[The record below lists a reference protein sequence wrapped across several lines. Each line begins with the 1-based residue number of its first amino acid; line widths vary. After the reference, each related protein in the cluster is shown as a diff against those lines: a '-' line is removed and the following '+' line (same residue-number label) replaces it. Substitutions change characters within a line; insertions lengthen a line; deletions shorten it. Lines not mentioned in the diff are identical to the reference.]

1 MKTKVSNLS
10 ATQVKNLKAAIAAY
24 IAKAKGVD
32 AAIAA
37 AIVEFAVDAQIE
49 AWADEMAASIVGDKA
64 STKKPASNGAKLPK
78 SPKQPKAENKV
89 VGQPKAADEEK
100 PAAMAWG
107 EGATLAKKYR
117 NTANSTAL
125 SQLNAA
131 KKKLE
136 GHENENVFLADS
148 LDRQIAQVKAD
159 VKRQQNEFNSVIS
172 NDLLHPNKVLKA
184 ERIALMGELASK
196 YPDVIKSLG
205 TKSPQIKHTLRLED
219 GIPCVMVGITAKAEM
234 LDGDVY
240 IAFES
245 NRKGENGEKVVKTT
259 YYAIRRID
267 FGCGNVN
274 TIVKKLAKS
283 MSDRNKVESKA
294 KAVIAEYATPRDFIE
309 SKRVSDEEIAAVL
322 RDLKAADSVKES
334 ECKIVMEARKG
345 GEKMSFKDIKPLD
358 SKAVKAFRKE
368 LDLRDS
374 LGLMM
379 HDALPE
385 KPKRKAKTPVKTSV
399 KKSASKGAKKPAA
412 KKQSKKTA

>member
-1 MKTKVSNLS
+1 MSAIADYLVNNGMDANTATTLIES
-10 ATQVKNLKAAIAAY
+10 ATEEQLAIWMVA
-24 IAKAKGVD
+24 
-32 AAIAA
+32 
-37 AIVEFAVDAQIE
+37 
-49 AWADEMAASIVGDKA
+49 MMSTAS
-64 STKKPASNGAKLPK
+64 KKPGAKKPK

-89 VGQPKAADEEK
+89 VEQPKADVVAEDK

-125 SQLNAA
+125 SQLNAE
-131 KKKLE
+131 KKKFE
-136 GHENENVFLADS
+136 GHESENAFIVDS
-148 LDRQIAQVKAD
+148 IERQIALVKAD
-159 VKRQQNEFNSVIS
+159 VKRQQNEFRAAVS

-184 ERIALMGELASK
+184 ERVALMGELASK

-245 NRKGENGEKVVKTT
+245 NRKDENGVKVVKTT

-267 FGCGNVN
+267 FGCGNVS
-274 TIVKKLAKS
+274 TIVAKLAKS

-309 SKRVSDEEIAAVL
+309 SKRVSREEIAAVL
-322 RDLKAADSVKES
+322 RDLKAAASVKED
-334 ECKIVMEARKG
+334 ERKIVMEARHG
-345 GEKMSFKDIKPLD
+345 NEKMTFKVTEALD
-358 SKAVKAFRKE
+358 PKATKAFRKE
-368 LDLRDS
+368 LDIRAN

-379 HDALPE
+379 HEELPE
-385 KPKRKAKTPVKTSV
+385 QPKRKAKTPAKTSA
-399 KKSASKGAKKPAA
+399 KKSAAKGAKKPAA
-412 KKQSKKTA
+412 KKQSKTA

>member
-1 MKTKVSNLS
+1 MSAIADYLVHNGMDANTAATLVES
-10 ATQVKNLKAAIAAY
+10 ATEEQL
-24 IAKAKGVD
+24 
-32 AAIAA
+32 
-37 AIVEFAVDAQIE
+37 AV
-49 AWADEMAASIVGDKA
+49 WMVSMMGTKA
-64 STKKPASNGAKLPK
+64 SAKKPASKGKKQTK
-78 SPKQPKAENKV
+78 SPKQPKAESKV
-89 VGQPKAADEEK
+89 VEQPKADESTE

-107 EGATLAKKYR
+107 EGAKLAKKYR
-117 NTANSTAL
+117 DTANSLAL
-125 SQLNAA
+125 SKLKAER
-131 KKKLE
+131 KKFD
-136 GHENENVFLADS
+136 GHESENIVLADS

-184 ERIALMGELASK
+184 ERVALMGELANK

-205 TKSPQIKHTLRLED
+205 TKSPQIKHTLRLDD

-322 RDLKAADSVKES
+322 RDLKADDSVKES

-345 GEKMSFKDIKPLD
+345 GEKMTFIKVSESDP
-358 SKAVKAFRKE
+358 KAVKAFRKE
-368 LDLRDS
+368 LDLRAS

-385 KPKRKAKTPVKTSV
+385 QPKRKAKTPAKTSA
-399 KKSASKGAKKPAA
+399 KKSTAKGAKKPAA
-412 KKQSKKTA
+412 KKQSKTA